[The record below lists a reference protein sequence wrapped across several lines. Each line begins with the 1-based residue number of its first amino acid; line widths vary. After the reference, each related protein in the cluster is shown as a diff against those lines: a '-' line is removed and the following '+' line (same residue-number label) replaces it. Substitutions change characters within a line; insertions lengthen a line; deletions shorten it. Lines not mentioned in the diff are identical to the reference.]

1 MGEVKRYRLTAME
14 FITGKGWVKLPNQ
27 GQYHINE
34 QPHKKGG
41 WCKWSDV
48 IKLEKEN
55 KRLRELVKEAYI
67 SGLNVCDIVFNDL
80 NLKYND
86 TNKTKS
92 VLWDN
97 SDVKRKLEKGG
108 E

>member
-55 KRLRELVKEAYI
+55 KRLRENWENLEKWVKGKKINFTGDDRFWRGYDDFH
-67 SGLNVCDIVFNDL
+67 G
-80 NLKYND
+80 
-86 TNKTKS
+86 
-92 VLWDN
+92 
-97 SDVKRKLEKGG
+97 DVRAKMEKLEKGG
-108 E
+108 GQG